1 MSAIYQEPV
10 KITVSSVP
18 SFTLAALNKCLIIT
32 DEGVANAD
40 PAQSTVGTFVFSS
53 SDEVAE
59 KFGNNSKIF
68 KGVQYFLGQ
77 KQYPAKQ
84 PLIPEFFTVLAVEN
98 TADETAILTALRGST
113 DNTWYAIGDVC
124 DSGKITEKGLVSY
137 LNENRKYRFYDKGTT
152 ETIDDDNKSD
162 RQRAIFNAK
171 NSGADREWKA
181 LADMALNITNGAGS
195 KSDMNITTMCSADV
209 SGGKRQTLTAQNI
222 NFTEKRTSKDYVVVR
237 MGVSSDGTSTDETTA
252 LDAIIYNMMDNLE
265 IFMSEKGFKQDATG
279 YNDLESVLKKVMN
292 EMGVIGLIAV
302 KDNGQYDFNVHSV
315 SQTESER
322 QLKVIRPKVTFV
334 LADWAK
340 RVELTLER
348 SYSTAGG
355 EA

>member
-1 MSAIYQEPV
+1 MGNVYQEPV
-10 KITVSSVP
+10 KISVSSVP
-18 SFTLAALNKCLIIT
+18 SFTLAMLNKCIIIT

-40 PAQSTVGTFVFSS
+40 PDINTVGTFVFSS
-53 SDEVAE
+53 SDEVSE

-84 PLIPEFFTVLAVEN
+84 PLIPEFFTVLAVAT
-98 TADETAILTALRGST
+98 TATEADILKGLT
-113 DNTWYAIGDVC
+113 DAGGVWYAIGDVC
-124 DSGKITEKGLVSY
+124 DSGKITEKGLVPF
-137 LNENRKYRFYDKGTT
+137 LNEHRKYRFYDKGTAVT
-152 ETIDDDNKSD
+152 VDDDKKSD

-171 NSGADREWKA
+171 TSGDTREYKS

-195 KSDMNITTMCSADV
+195 KSDMNITTMCSTDI
-209 SGGKRQTLTAQNI
+209 SGGKRQTLTDAGI

-237 MGVSSDGTSTDETTA
+237 TGIATDGTSTDETTA

-265 IFMSEKGFKQDATG
+265 IFMAEKGFKQDATG
-279 YNDLESVLKKVMN
+279 YNDLETVLKKVMN
-292 EMGVIGLIAV
+292 EMGVIGLVAV
-302 KDNGQYDFNVHSV
+302 KANGQYDFNVHEVTQSD
-315 SQTESER
+315 TER
-322 QLKVIRPKVTFV
+322 QSKVIRPKITFV

-348 SYSTAGG
+348 SYGTSGG